1 MKTAHSK
8 VHAALSKELAG
19 LLPSLDEEGLAF
31 LVEQARVHL
40 RNMEIDRLNAEIEA
54 DEARS
59 SADAGDG
66 PPGGGGA
73 RGKRKKAAVPGD
85 VRRRADFRIE
95 RSATGSS
102 YHVISGGKWKMFT
115 DDEMLAMVKICS
127 SDDDVRE
134 VTDRLYTWLDAERP
148 DAFAD
153 LELEGPHD
161 PKMAELVELLRAKF
175 KIRKR

>member
-8 VHAALSKELAG
+8 VHVTLSKELSE
-19 LLPSLDEEGLAF
+19 LVPSLDEEGLAF
-31 LVEQARVHL
+31 LVDQARVHL

-54 DEARS
+54 DEAR
-59 SADAGDG
+59 AEAE
-66 PPGGGGA
+66 GGSPVRGGT
-73 RGKRKKAAVPGD
+73 RGKRKKTAVHGD
-85 VRRRADFRIE
+85 DRRRADFRIE